1 MDVRARK
8 HGYEIIPT
16 PVWVLVVRIFQIVL
30 SVIAIG
36 LAGWWIHGLYLNEL
50 GFVIACV
57 SAVLSAPLGSPPT
70 NTPLGKQCVFTWI
83 VSLYNILSE
92 KASGCRPGYNTWA
105 TLSLD
110 GLLVVFWLAAMGA
123 TASARTS
130 FKYSVTATC
139 TSDGSAINSGHCDI
153 LRRYTETVGVATQGA
168 LAILSGL
175 AGICALTMLLF
186 VASFAYVCHFFR
198 LSYTEANAM
207 PDPEKQQQQQQ
218 QQNGAPGGV
227 VSPAGAPVGTTA
239 GAVPGY
245 PMHTGTEMTPQQP
258 IAQHGAPYASQQ
270 QQQQPQQPQQ
280 QQQPQ
285 QPQHQYQ
292 GQQQHQLQHQQQQS
306 PMTPPPSN
314 MGYAQGTGYAQ
325 QPQGAVYSQS
335 HTPGPYVQQN
345 MHAPS
350 NTVHS
355 PGQVGQ
361 QYPYSPGMSPQG
373 PGQ

>member
-16 PVWVLVVRIFQIVL
+16 PVWVMVVRIIQIVL

-50 GFVIACV
+50 GFVIAC
-57 SAVLSAPLGSPPT
+57 
-70 NTPLGKQCVFTWI
+70 CVFTWI
-83 VSLYNILSE
+83 ISLYNILSE
-92 KASGCRPGYNTWA
+92 KVSGCRSGYNTWA

-110 GLLVVFWLAAMGA
+110 GLMVIFWLAAMGA
-123 TASARTS
+123 TAAARGA

-175 AGICALTMLLF
+175 AGICALIMLLY

-207 PDPEKQQQQQQ
+207 PDPEKQQ
-218 QQNGAPGGV
+218 NGAAVPN
-227 VSPAGAPVGTTA
+227 AGAPAGTA
-239 GAVPGY
+239 AAAPAY
-245 PMHTGTEMTPQQP
+245 AMTPQQP
-258 IAQHGAPYASQQ
+258 VAQQGVQYGS
-270 QQQQPQQPQQ
+270 PQQPQQ
-280 QQQPQ
+280 QQQ
-285 QPQHQYQ
+285 QPQYQYQ
-292 GQQQHQLQHQQQQS
+292 GQQQQQPQQQQS
-306 PMTPPPSN
+306 PMTPQATN
-314 MGYAQGTGYAQ
+314 MGYAQQTGYAQPTQGAGYTQQAQGTGYVQ
-325 QPQGAVYSQS
+325 QPQGAVYNQS
-335 HTPGPYVQQN
+335 HTPDPYTQQN
-345 MHAPS
+345 MQTQP
-350 NTVHS
+350 HS

-361 QYPYSPGMSPQG
+361 QQQQQYPYGPGMSPQG